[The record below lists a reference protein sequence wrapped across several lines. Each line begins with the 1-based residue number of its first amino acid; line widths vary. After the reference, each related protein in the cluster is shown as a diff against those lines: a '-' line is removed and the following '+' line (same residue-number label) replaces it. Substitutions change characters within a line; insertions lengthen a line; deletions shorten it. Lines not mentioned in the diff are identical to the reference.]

1 MQVRREQ
8 SAGIY
13 TIHAYRSD
21 EVILNSPRP
30 DEQLLSLRRSFVI
43 TPEQLQQDWPPGSL
57 AKTHGDDLSALAEL
71 DMEVLLL
78 GTGRSLHFPG
88 TELLAALIGLGIGYE
103 VMNSAAAC
111 RTYNILASE
120 GRRVAAAIILEE

>member
-8 SAGIY
+8 SDGIY

-30 DEQLLSLRRSFVI
+30 GEQLLSLRHSFII
-43 TPEQLQQDWPPGSL
+43 TPEQLQQEWAPESL
-57 AKTHGDDLSALAEL
+57 AQTRGDDLTALAEL

-88 TELLAALIGLGIGYE
+88 TEQLAALIGLGVGYE

-120 GRRVAAAIILEE
+120 GRRVAAAVIIEK